1 MDMDKFIGHVC
12 EIFCLLHTEQARD
25 WEPRRRPYRERKS
38 KISKT
43 ALSVQARLTR
53 EGWQP
58 VSREELE
65 RWLRADGSGV
75 EVDFESKGKVM
86 YLPSLEKNADFVPV
100 LSLKVTIDDEHDEIR
115 LRVMLV
121 TQDGDKNCLYGIG
134 FRLDTP
140 ESGNVDGESK
150 GNEDEGRHDFYHAQF
165 IRRRGFNWGPRIETI
180 GWLPEHQPSF
190 PLVADDPITLVLS
203 LLLALYGKRYC
214 GQFIQRHGGS
224 LSALGSARKKL
235 QPWIGWKDSD

>member
-1 MDMDKFIGHVC
+1 
-12 EIFCLLHTEQARD
+12 
-25 WEPRRRPYRERKS
+25 
-38 KISKT
+38 
-43 ALSVQARLTR
+43 LTR

-58 VSREELE
+58 VSREELK
-65 RWLRADGSGV
+65 RWLRADGSGIKV
-75 EVDFESKGKVM
+75 NFESERKVL

-100 LSLKVTIDDEHDEIR
+100 LSLKINIDDEHDEIR

-121 TQDGDKNCLYGIG
+121 TQNEESNGDVECREANGDKNRLYGIG